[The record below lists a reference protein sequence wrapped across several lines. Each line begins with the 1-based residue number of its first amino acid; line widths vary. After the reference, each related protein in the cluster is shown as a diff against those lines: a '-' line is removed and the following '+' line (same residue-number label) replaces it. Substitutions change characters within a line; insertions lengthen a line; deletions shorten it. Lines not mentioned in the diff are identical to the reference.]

1 MHLAERSLP
10 DHHFVLL
17 HQNVSLLQEILHYN
31 AHQDIKRNKD
41 HCADLMLIGKLAV
54 LTDLAVNFFS
64 RHFFFFMQ
72 FVLKTY
78 LMKH

>member
-64 RHFFFFMQ
+64 RHFFFSCSSF
-72 FVLKTY
+72 KTY
-78 LMKH
+78 LMMKH